1 MPNIRAGFIT
11 EEFSK
16 PVGIILPVTEKR
28 PIVLSGFFNI
38 L

>member
-11 EEFSK
+11 EGFSK
-16 PVGIILPVTEKR
+16 TAGIILPVTKKR